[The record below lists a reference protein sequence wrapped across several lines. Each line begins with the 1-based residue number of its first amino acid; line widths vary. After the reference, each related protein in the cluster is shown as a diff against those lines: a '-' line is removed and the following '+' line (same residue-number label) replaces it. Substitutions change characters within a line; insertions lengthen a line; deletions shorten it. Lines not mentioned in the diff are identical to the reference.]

1 MKNYL
6 ICPVCKADMGLTDDK
21 KSFVCA
27 GEGKRHC
34 FDLSRSGYLNLALS
48 HSAGGDSKEAVR
60 ARTSF
65 LEAGYYEGISDAVNE
80 LISKYAPSL
89 AVDAGCGEG
98 YYTNRAAKCTPKCDF
113 LGFDLS
119 KHGVEYAAKSASR
132 GAVDNAFYAVS
143 SIYTMPLGD
152 GSADMILNIFAPCAE
167 DEFSRVLKDGGYL
180 VLAGAGERHLFGLK
194 SVLYDEPYLNAIRE
208 DLPKRLEFVEKRK
221 VSYTITVK
229 GNENIQN
236 LFSMTPYYFRT
247 SLEDKKKLDGL
258 NELTTEVDV
267 DVFVY
272 KKI

>member
-27 GEGKRHC
+27 GDGKRHC
-34 FDLSRSGYLNLALS
+34 FDLAKSGYLNLALS
-48 HSAGGDSKEAVR
+48 HGAGGDSKEAVR

-98 YYTNRAAKCTPKCDF
+98 YYTNRAAKYAPECDF
-113 LGFDLS
+113 VGFDLS
-119 KHGVEYAAKSASR
+119 KHGAEYAAKSASR
-132 GAVDNAFYAVS
+132 EAVDNAFYAVS

-180 VLAGAGERHLFGLK
+180 VLVGAGERHLFGLK
-194 SVLYDEPYLNAIRE
+194 SVLYDEPYLNATRE
-208 DLPKRLEFVEKRK
+208 DLPKSLEFVEKRK
-221 VSYTITVK
+221 VSYTVTVK
-229 GNENIQN
+229 GNDNIQN

-258 NELTTEVDV
+258 DELTTEVDV
-267 DVFVY
+267 DIFVY